1 MGIISKDT
9 IETYILPHLTIGQRG
24 FETTVPLTEIVE
36 AILHRLKTGCQWREL
51 PVKQFFKT
59 TILSWNTVF
68 YYFNKWSKQ
77 GCWRKI
83 WIAILSSNL
92 KYLDLSSVQFDG
104 SHTPS
109 KNGGDAVG
117 YQGRKAC
124 NTTNSLFM
132 ADNQGDRRTGLCSR
146 CPHRKRD
153 NIMIY
158 FKYSNSLMKSVTFS
172 KKLELT

>member
-92 KYLDLSSVQFDG
+92 KYLDLSSIQFDG

-153 NIMIY
+153 NITIC
-158 FKYSNSLMKSVTFS
+158 FKYSNSLMKSVRF
-172 KKLELT
+172 